1 MAEATTAGV
10 KPVEAPS
17 IGGLNWGDV
26 ELRNKQITFSAKL
39 VGITQG
45 LRKIVDVDE
54 NGNPSAPRFEVQP
67 NRWLATFAVKDDKGV
82 WHTKKP
88 VSTFKNQW
96 PFEQIPQSPGLM
108 VQVTMYENEDGYPT
122 LMKVDYDV
130 EQLGDKT
137 IRLME
142 MTAKLKQGSPEDVD

>member
-1 MAEATTAGV
+1 MAEATTTGV
-10 KPVEAPS
+10 KPVATPS

-26 ELRNKQITFSAKL
+26 ELRNKQTTFPAKL

-54 NGNPSAPRFEVQP
+54 NGNPGAPRFEIQP
-67 NRWLATFAVKDDKGV
+67 NRWLAIFAVKDEQGV

-96 PFEQIPQSPGLM
+96 PFEQIPHSPGLM